1 MKIYMNY
8 DNESLKFKGFYI
20 DDIHGENIPSPYI
33 NIDEGLWKYLQNLT
47 EEFKL
52 KEGILVKKL
61 YTLTDKDI
69 IETIPF
75 VREDPKPTRID
86 TLEEQNA
93 LLLLDIASK
102 DAEITEL
109 SQSQAQIILDSA
121 QKDSEIDQLNQIV
134 SELVLTVAQ
143 GGM

>member
-93 LLLLDIASK
+93 SLLLDIASK
-102 DAEITEL
+102 D
-109 SQSQAQIILDSA
+109 
-121 QKDSEIDQLNQIV
+121 SEIDKLNQIV